1 MPYQFLQGILDEVPT
16 VPRPLKRVDG
26 DKKKKY
32 LELAAIL
39 MKRFPSDVGGRAVRF
54 LLDLVQNTDPG
65 ALPPIPFVATPGP
78 RDLIEVTPREIVQR
92 IVPTVRF
99 EAVIARHAFRQQDQ
113 R

>member
-65 ALPPIPFVATPGP
+65 ALPPIPFVATPGA

-99 EAVIARHAFRQQDQ
+99 EAVIARHAFRQQAQ